1 MAVTDNW
8 VWVLLAAA
16 LFFLGL
22 AMLVDDQPPIQLPV
36 QVPDR
41 LVQRGEAIAQKSAEV
56 VEGLRESVQLLQEE
70 ARAAN
75 ASNRAVQF
83 MALFVTGA
91 AVLFSVVV
99 FLIYRLIRRLLQF
112 YPDRPPSE
120 SERPVESLRPR
131 GR

>member
-1 MAVTDNW
+1 MTENW

-22 AMLVDDQPPIQLPV
+22 AMLVDDEPPIQLPV

-41 LVQRGEAIAQKSAEV
+41 LVQRGETIAQKSAEV

-70 ARAAN
+70 ARAVN

-99 FLIYRLIRRLLQF
+99 VLIYRLIRRLLQF
-112 YPDRPPSE
+112 YPAWPPSE
-120 SERPVESLRPR
+120 SDRPVESLRPR
-131 GR
+131 AR